1 MGGYLGVLKLGG
13 CVSCREVGGC
23 VSEELELCPVVVL
36 CTYVSIYFFEL
47 CVKYDV
53 STFIDYSFRTFDV
66 IFIVWPLLYVW
77 PLSMYDG
84 MTFDSTCN
92 DMMSYA
98 VFIFLITVNHV
109 PHDDL
114 R

>member
-1 MGGYLGVLKLGG
+1 MCFG
-13 CVSCREVGGC
+13 RVGALPG
-23 VSEELELCPVVVL
+23 SLFSAF
-36 CTYVSIYFFEL
+36 YVSIYFFEL

-77 PLSMYDG
+77 PLSTNCRRMMYDVLY
-84 MTFDSTCN
+84 MTFRLMRCLFSFN
-92 DMMSYA
+92 Y
-98 VFIFLITVNHV
+98 FLSITVNHV

>member
-1 MGGYLGVLKLGG
+1 MGGYLGVLMLGG

-23 VSEELELCPVVVL
+23 VSEELELCPVRYFL
-36 CTYVSIYFFEL
+36 HSTFSIYFFEL

-77 PLSMYDG
+77 PLS
-84 MTFDSTCN
+84 TC
-92 DMMSYA
+92 D
-98 VFIFLITVNHV
+98 V
-109 PHDDL
+109 
-114 R
+114 

>member
-23 VSEELELCPVVVL
+23 VSEELELCLVRYFLHLRFHLLL
-36 CTYVSIYFFEL
+36 CEL

-77 PLSMYDG
+77 PLSTYD
-84 MTFDSTCN
+84 
-92 DMMSYA
+92 
-98 VFIFLITVNHV
+98 V
-109 PHDDL
+109 
-114 R
+114 